1 MPFSLKKEYVEF
13 AKSTFEK
20 KNKNS
25 VMKRTV
31 ENNSDVLSAI
41 TSPLLTYEMVKPCPL
56 CAPVSSFIKRE
67 N

>member
-1 MPFSLKKEYVEF
+1 MPLFSLKKENVEF
-13 AKSTFEK
+13 AKSTVEK

-41 TSPLLTYEMVKPCPL
+41 TSPLLTYEMVN
-56 CAPVSSFIKRE
+56 PVLFVPQFLHL
-67 N
+67 